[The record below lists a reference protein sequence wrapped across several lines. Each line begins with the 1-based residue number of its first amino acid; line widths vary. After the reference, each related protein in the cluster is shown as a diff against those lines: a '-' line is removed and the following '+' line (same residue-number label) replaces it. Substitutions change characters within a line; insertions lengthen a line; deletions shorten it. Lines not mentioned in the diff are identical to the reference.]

1 MLDLLK
7 VYTILDIS
15 ITVAFFT
22 VIFKFKILKTDIP
35 KHDEIV
41 FLCSNCLAGLACIT
55 ANFIPLACSLSA

>member
-7 VYTILDIS
+7 VYTIFDIS

-41 FLCSNCLAGLACIT
+41 FCVLIA
-55 ANFIPLACSLSA
+55 